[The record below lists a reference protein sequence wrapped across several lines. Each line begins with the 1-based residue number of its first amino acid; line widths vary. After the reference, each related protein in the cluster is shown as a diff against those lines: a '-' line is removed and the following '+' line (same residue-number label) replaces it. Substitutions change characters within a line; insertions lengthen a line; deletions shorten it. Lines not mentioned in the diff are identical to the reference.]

1 MKKVLITEHIAKEG
15 SDVLKEN
22 GIKTDE
28 KYGLSPDELKGIIGN
43 YDAIITRSGTRITKD
58 ILEKPG
64 KLKVVGRAGVGL
76 DNVDIEEAS
85 KKGIVVV
92 NAPGGNTTA
101 AAELTIAMVLNTLRK
116 IPNAYYNLKYEK
128 KWIRKKFMG
137 MELFGKTFGIVGLG
151 NVGSAVAK
159 RVKAFDAKVI
169 AYDPYIKK
177 SKADNLGVELV
188 ERLDELLKKSDIITF
203 HTPLTRETHNMIRN
217 KEITIMKDGVILVDC
232 ARGGII
238 NEDNLYEALK
248 NGKVAACAIDTF
260 EKEPAINN
268 QLLELDNVVVT
279 PHIGANSTEAQTNV
293 ATMVC
298 EQIANV
304 LLKRPYRNAVNIP
317 FIKEMM
323 SDYQK
328 IYFELSEN
336 IGSFAAQLSDGRSSE
351 IHIVMVG
358 KNFEEDIVPKIF
370 DIPFNYQPYTV
381 ACIKGFLQHSLM
393 DNISYM
399 SAPYFAKEDDIIVS
413 EGKAKNYENFNNL
426 IILKVASERETK
438 TIGATV
444 YEDGTK
450 KIVFIDNFKTDI
462 VPEGLYLYIINNDK
476 PGIIGK
482 IGTILGNFGI
492 NIAGFHLSRQR
503 SGFAMSFIR
512 IDNLINDEI
521 LNLLKNIDDI
531 MLVKLIKF

>member
-169 AYDPYIKK
+169 AYD
-177 SKADNLGVELV
+177 
-188 ERLDELLKKSDIITF
+188 ELLKKSDII
-203 HTPLTRETHNMIRN
+203 THNMIRN

-238 NEDNLYEALK
+238 NEDDLYEALK